1 MSLLKSLLLRCVCVL
16 VLLFYICMGGVY
28 AQNSK
33 KVKDLKAK
41 KTLLQKDLKKSQQA
55 LAKTGKDVKDGKSY
69 LHHIDRQL
77 EDRIE
82 HIRTMEGQMDSI
94 ETEVKGLRKNI
105 KSLDKQ
111 LTDKKQ
117 RYIRALRFSYQF
129 PRINNTLI
137 FDKCEE
143 LDLNDDI
150 KLPKIHKEDG
160 IKLLKDVINKEWRKE
175 HII

>member
-82 HIRTMEGQMDSI
+82 HIRTMEG
-94 ETEVKGLRKNI
+94 
-105 KSLDKQ
+105 
-111 LTDKKQ
+111 
-117 RYIRALRFSYQF
+117 
-129 PRINNTLI
+129 
-137 FDKCEE
+137 
-143 LDLNDDI
+143 
-150 KLPKIHKEDG
+150 
-160 IKLLKDVINKEWRKE
+160 
-175 HII
+175 